1 MLLKFMWIIIT
12 ISFDNKETS
21 LAIIQANKKNETFIQ
36 NILDFEPVRN
46 DFEFFFW

>member
-21 LAIIQANKKNETFIQ
+21 LAIIQANKNHETFIQ
-36 NILDFEPVRN
+36 NILNQFELVRN
-46 DFEFFFW
+46 G